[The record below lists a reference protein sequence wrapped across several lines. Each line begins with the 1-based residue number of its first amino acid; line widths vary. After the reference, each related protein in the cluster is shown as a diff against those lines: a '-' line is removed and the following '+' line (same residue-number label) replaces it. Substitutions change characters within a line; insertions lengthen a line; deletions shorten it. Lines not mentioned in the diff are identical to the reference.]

1 MRAVAMPMAEPPL
14 EFHQLPDPGFLI
26 QGFLIQGPRAVRS
39 HFGSSLLGRARGAGR
54 LGSMAAGGRHRPAE
68 WPARVRHLRREEDSR
83 LGASAARREAR
94 RRGRIALERGLWRAL
109 GRPEGLWCGA
119 ALGALGDEVARRE
132 RLSRPTLVAGVIG
145 ARPRPGQVLVRNC
158 AQHAA
163 ILPED
168 GAPLSA
174 WRLAELGPRL
184 GEQLEEPTT
193 MPDLPK
199 GRDVADL
206 ESELLAREAAHTLDE
221 DDGVDGFSG
230 ESAALASS
238 SGDFPGEQCIDCLA
252 PGVWLVDQHAAAKAF
267 SDGLSAGWR
276 LAEQLERQQAL
287 DAWDELKESLEGIC
301 ADINGTLQFSGQ
313 VREGAQSHRSVHDLR
328 GFMSVWRTHDKV
340 VIKHVM
346 KLRDAVNGWGGLARP
361 ALDGAL
367 ASGVVDTV
375 NTVEGAVADRQS
387 EGEEMQL
394 EEAGDI
400 LGSCEA
406 DVASAAASSEMQ
418 LGEAFGV
425 GAEPS
430 SACAVAEPPSSSAS
444 AVRAFPVAQPEAL
457 LSGGGEDA
465 LDLRAGMAAAPGPAG
480 AVADP
485 QTHRLTQREQDL
497 FGLMS
502 AFAAELHRS
511 SFHS

>member
-1 MRAVAMPMAEPPL
+1 
-14 EFHQLPDPGFLI
+14 
-26 QGFLIQGPRAVRS
+26 
-39 HFGSSLLGRARGAGR
+39 
-54 LGSMAAGGRHRPAE
+54 MAAGGRHRPAE

-109 GRPEGLWCGA
+109 GRPEGHWCGA

-145 ARPRPGQVLVRNC
+145 ARPRPGQALVRNC

-230 ESAALASS
+230 ESAALAFSS
-238 SGDFPGEQCIDCLA
+238 LSVPGALSESASADKRAPGQDAGDPLFGGCIDCLA

-485 QTHRLTQREQDL
+485 QTHHLTQREQDL